1 MDKSLSKLWVV
12 VKDREVWHAVVYG
25 VQSVRQ
31 NLATE
36 SESVSHSVL
45 SPWTVACQAPLFMEF
60 SKQEYWS
67 GLPVLSLR
75 YLPHPGMEPAS
86 PAFPALQ
93 ADCLLLSHR
102 GSPLYLEPLPCS
114 WLLLGEMDKPK
125 QAIPFPEAM

>member
-45 SPWTVACQAPLFMEF
+45 SPWTGACQAPLFMEF

-67 GLPVLSLR
+67 G
-75 YLPHPGMEPAS
+75 
-86 PAFPALQ
+86 
-93 ADCLLLSHR
+93 
-102 GSPLYLEPLPCS
+102 
-114 WLLLGEMDKPK
+114 
-125 QAIPFPEAM
+125 

>member
-60 SKQEYWS
+60 SKHEYWS
-67 GLPVLSLR
+67 G
-75 YLPHPGMEPAS
+75 
-86 PAFPALQ
+86 
-93 ADCLLLSHR
+93 
-102 GSPLYLEPLPCS
+102 
-114 WLLLGEMDKPK
+114 
-125 QAIPFPEAM
+125 